1 MQKKIDIYQEPAS
14 TYTGPV
20 KKVSVIIPNYNYEK
34 FIIERIDSILRQS
47 YPIYELIILDDCSTD
62 DSARVIQ
69 EKLATIKDIKTRFVP
84 NKKNSGSV
92 FSQWQKGMNLAT
104 GDYVWIAEA
113 DDSASPKFLE
123 TAMAGFEH
131 ADHPNVIISYTDS
144 MRMDDENN
152 ILERH
157 TRPTIHQEGSYIVDG
172 KKEIE
177 RCFAVSNT
185 IFNVSSVVWRKGDYD
200 KFFEEAKKFVVAG
213 DWYIYYKLME
223 IGDIAYDNHALN
235 YFRKHDSSVSTTVK
249 DDIEYGEI
257 RKIQDEIAQKY
268 PLSNRT
274 LMHQRSRLNVM
285 DKNVSKDVHKKR
297 IAWVIPEFDRGSGG
311 HRTIFQNVNALAKAG
326 YECDMYIMGMKETNS
341 EDIKT
346 KIIKYYEYP
355 IAEVYVGF
363 TPQCQDYDL
372 CFCTGWQTIDAVEL
386 FQCPKAYFIQDFE
399 PWFFP
404 MSGQYLL
411 IENSYRRGY
420 TPISIGKW
428 LAHKMDAEYHAKA
441 QYFDFCADLDVYS
454 PNSTVER
461 ENAIC
466 AIYQPEKSRRCQ
478 EIMVA
483 ALKIVQK
490 LRPNTKIYL
499 YGTMAACPDNLEA
512 EMVGMVSPQ
521 ECSALYRKC
530 SVGLCM
536 SASNPSRIPFEM
548 MATGLPVVDLYLENN
563 IYDIPD
569 EAALLAQA
577 SPDAVAEAL
586 IQLLDNKSARSKM
599 GKAGAEY
606 MSNKPIEKGYEQFV
620 QAVNHVLDI
629 DHAKPATVAGP
640 AYKKT
645 PVQASEA
652 TKSVLSDLTLADLK
666 WIESRCHY
674 KKSKVAT
681 IKDLGYRALR
691 KGYRILR
698 KFV

>member
-1 MQKKIDIYQEPAS
+1 MQKKIDIYQESAP

-20 KKVSVIIPNYNYEK
+20 KKVSVVIPNYNYEK
-34 FIIERIDSILRQS
+34 FIIERIDSVLRQS
-47 YPIYELIILDDCSTD
+47 YPIYELIVLDDCSTD
-62 DSARVIQ
+62 NSAKIIQ
-69 EKLATIKDIKTRFVP
+69 EKLATIKDIKTSFVP

-92 FSQWQKGMNLAT
+92 FSQWQKGMNLAK

-123 TAMAGFEH
+123 TAMAGFER

-144 MRMDDENN
+144 MRMDDEGN

-185 IFNVSSVVWRKGDYD
+185 IFNVSSVIWRKGNYD
-200 KFFEEAKKFVVAG
+200 EFFEEAKKFVVAG
-213 DWYIYYKLME
+213 DWYIYYKLLE
-223 IGDIAYDNHALN
+223 NGDIAYDNHALN
-235 YFRKHDSSVSTTVK
+235 YFRKHSKSVSTTVK
-249 DDIEYGEI
+249 DDIEYNEI
-257 RKIQDEIAQKY
+257 RRIQDEIASKY
-268 PLSNRT
+268 PLSNRI
-274 LMHQRSRLNVM
+274 LMEQRSRLNVM
-285 DKNVSKDVHKKR
+285 DKNVSKTVHKKR

-326 YECDMYIMGMKETNS
+326 YECDMYIMGMKETSS
-341 EDIKT
+341 EEVKA
-346 KIIKYYEYP
+346 KIVKYYEYP

-363 TPQCQDYDL
+363 TPQRQDYDL
-372 CFCTGWQTIDAVEL
+372 CFCTGWQTINAVNL

-411 IENSYRRGY
+411 VENSYRRGY
-420 TPISIGKW
+420 APITIGKW
-428 LAHKMDAEYHAKA
+428 LTHKMNTEYGAKA
-441 QYFDFCADLDVYS
+441 QYFDFCADLDIYS
-454 PNSTVER
+454 PDSTVKR

-478 EIMVA
+478 EIMVP

-490 LRPNTKIYL
+490 LRPDTKIYL

-521 ECSALYRKC
+521 ECSALYQKC

-548 MATGLPVVDLYLENN
+548 MATGLPVVDLCLENN

-569 EAALLAQA
+569 EAALLAQP
-577 SPDAVAEAL
+577 SPDAVAEAI
-586 IQLLDNKSARSKM
+586 IQLLDNKNMRLKM

-606 MSNKPIEKGYEQFV
+606 MSDKPIEKGYEQFV
-620 QAVNHVLDI
+620 QAVGYVLD
-629 DHAKPATVAGP
+629 AESKKSAAEPEL
-640 AYKKT
+640 AYKKAS
-645 PVQASEA
+645 VQASEE
-652 TKSVLSDLTLADLK
+652 TKSILNDLILADLK
-666 WIESRCHY
+666 WIESQCHFHR
-674 KKSKVAT
+674 SKTAVV
-681 IKDLGYRALR
+681 KDLGYRALR
-691 KGYRILR
+691 KGYRVLR